1 MAAPITAA
9 PAISPIKKPFKEG
22 VTVIKSDVIFF
33 FSPRLTFVD
42 LNRFGASFGRGMTG
56 NSGRENSGGGDPG
69 DLGDPDKRLKCLG
82 RAEWMPNKTKLVL
95 SW

>member
-1 MAAPITAA
+1 MAAPITTA
-9 PAISPIKKPFKEG
+9 PAISPIKKPFREG

-42 LNRFGASFGRGMTG
+42 LNRFGASFGRGVTW
-56 NSGRENSGGGDPG
+56 NSGVGDPG
-69 DLGDPDKRLKCLG
+69 QMSNKYLG
-82 RAEWMPNKTKLVL
+82 RVERMPNKTKLVL

>member
-33 FSPRLTFVD
+33 FSLRLTFVD
-42 LNRFGASFGRGMTG
+42 LNRFGASFGRGVTG
-56 NSGRENSGGGDPG
+56 NSGRENSGRGNSEAGDPG
-69 DLGDPDKRLKCLG
+69 VGDPGQISKMSEQG
-82 RAEWMPNKTKLVL
+82 
-95 SW
+95 

>member
-42 LNRFGASFGRGMTG
+42 LNRFGASFGRGVTG
-56 NSGRENSGGGDPG
+56 NSEAGDPG
-69 DLGDPDKRLKCLG
+69 VGDPGQISKMSEQG
-82 RAEWMPNKTKLVL
+82 
-95 SW
+95 

>member
-9 PAISPIKKPFKEG
+9 PAIRPIKKPFKEG

-42 LNRFGASFGRGMTG
+42 LNRFGASFGRGVPG
-56 NSGRENSGGGDPG
+56 NSGRGILARGILELEIIGKG
-69 DLGDPDKRLKCLG
+69 LKYLG
-82 RAEWMPNKTKLVL
+82 RAGWLPNKTKLVL